1 MIYLVVAHDVNRVI
15 GKDNKMPWHYPED
28 LKYFKS
34 VTLNKN
40 VLMGS
45 NTLGSIIS
53 YLGKPLPNRHTI
65 LLTSRKEVSYDV
77 EIVNSIEDA
86 LDKYKNKDL
95 FIVGGKSVYEQFLP
109 YADYLYITLINKE
122 YDGDTYFPEYDLN
135 EWELL
140 SNDNQDV
147 LEFKIYK
154 RVKKWFIFI
163 LH

>member
-154 RVKKWFIFI
+154 RVKK
-163 LH
+163 